1 MGKFMDNL
9 SLELNQLLELMLL
22 FKLEGMHFL
31 HIRMIHT
38 LMICIV
44 NL

>member
-22 FKLEGMHFL
+22 FKLEGMYFL
-31 HIRMIHT
+31 HIRMIQT

-44 NL
+44 NV